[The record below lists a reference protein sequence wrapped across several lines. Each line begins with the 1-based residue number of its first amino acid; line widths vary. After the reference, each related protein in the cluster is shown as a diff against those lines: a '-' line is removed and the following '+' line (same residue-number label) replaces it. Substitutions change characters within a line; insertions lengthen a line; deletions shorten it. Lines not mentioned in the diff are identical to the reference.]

1 MRELNPIGRD
11 QDQLLLVS
19 SDGERFSVLIDDT
32 LTKTI
37 KEHRLPD
44 SSAVQLSPR
53 EIQDAIRAGATVTE
67 LAASSGGSVDLIE
80 RFAHPVLEELAHM
93 VDMAKSIRIEL
104 PADRF
109 NDVERKPFG
118 EVVEG
123 KLAQT
128 GAKFNGWSAK
138 RGENTIWEISV
149 HFEQGG
155 NAGVAT
161 WTFDPRRYLLT
172 PETSNAASLS
182 TPSLNLDSPLG
193 GSPKVTPSEAPKEE
207 ASVVTADKLEAFRK
221 RREQATT
228 EVEVVEVVEVHD
240 EVVEIVVEEIEE
252 TLIEEDMEP
261 EVSAFE
267 IVDEPVVEEID
278 QAVGEDLGEEPQE
291 AAIEIPA
298 SEPKR
303 SRPPMPSWDQIVRG
317 TQSDDG
323 EAF

>member
-11 QDQLLLVS
+11 QDQLLLVA

-32 LTKTI
+32 LTKTL

-44 SSAVQLSPR
+44 TNAVQLSPR
-53 EIQDAIRAGATVTE
+53 EIQDAIRSGATVTE
-67 LAASSGGSVDLIE
+67 LAESSGGSVDLIE

-109 NDVERKPFG
+109 NDIEKKPFG

-128 GAKFNGWSAK
+128 GAEFKSWSAK

-155 NAGVAT
+155 TAGFAT

-172 PETSNAASLS
+172 PETANAASLS

-193 GSPKVTPSEAPKEE
+193 GSPRVTPSEAPKVE

-221 RREQATT
+221 RRELATS
-228 EVEVVEVVEVHD
+228 EVEIVEVVEISNEVA
-240 EVVEIVVEEIEE
+240 EIVVEEATAIYVEE
-252 TLIEEDMEP
+252 ELEQ
-261 EVSAFE
+261 EVPVFE
-267 IVDEPVVEEID
+267 IVDEPVLEEVEEP
-278 QAVGEDLGEEPQE
+278 ATEDLGEEPQE
-291 AAIEIPA
+291 APVDVPV